1 MTAGGQGEPDGLFDL
16 RRLAVESGGAAH
28 ADVPVALGTVV
39 LGGQQYAFDP
49 PVAEAHLDVSS
60 AGSGLGLRLRFGTD
74 MAGPCQRCL
83 DDARVH
89 VDVDAR
95 DFQASGRDVGDDPD
109 PDLDC
114 EYLGGPTR
122 QELDVAAWARDCVAE
137 AVPMAILCRDDCAG
151 MCPQCGANR
160 NTTTCECVAD
170 TTDPRWAA
178 LGELAERLR
187 DEPGA
192 ESSTRST
199 GPLARR
205 AREALTSRVV
215 REPVL
220 SKEPHWQSPSARPHA
235 PVATSGAPPT
245 PWPPLASGGA
255 RAARLP

>member
-192 ESSTRST
+192 ES
-199 GPLARR
+199 
-205 AREALTSRVV
+205 
-215 REPVL
+215 
-220 SKEPHWQSPSARPHA
+220 
-235 PVATSGAPPT
+235 
-245 PWPPLASGGA
+245 
-255 RAARLP
+255 